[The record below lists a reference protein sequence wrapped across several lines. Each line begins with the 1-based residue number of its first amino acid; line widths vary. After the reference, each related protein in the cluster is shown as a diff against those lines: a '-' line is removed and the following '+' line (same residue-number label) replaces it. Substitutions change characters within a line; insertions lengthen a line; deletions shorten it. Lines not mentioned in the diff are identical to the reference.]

1 MRMADT
7 EQQSQSNDETNVH
20 VLSLLHTQATLYEK
34 LEDCSARQRSL
45 IGLDDSRPLL
55 DLLAERK
62 AITDALAK
70 VADLLGPVRRRWE
83 MIRDTFTPEQKREAE
98 DLLGSVKGCLKR
110 LMERDE
116 VDARMLAAKK
126 QLTARAL
133 GATHSSTQAIS
144 AYRDS
149 SGHPE
154 RLHTLQ
160 EES

>member
-1 MRMADT
+1 MPMNDSEQTSPSDHDT
-7 EQQSQSNDETNVH
+7 NEH
-20 VLSLLHTQATLYEK
+20 VLSLLRRQAALYEK
-34 LEDCSARQRSL
+34 LDVCSAKQRSL
-45 IGLDDSRPLL
+45 IGLDDSKPLL
-55 DLLAERK
+55 DLLTERK
-62 AITDALAK
+62 ETTEALTK
-70 VADLLGPVRRRWE
+70 VADALGPVRERWDTV
-83 MIRDTFTPEQKREAE
+83 RATFTPEQKHEAE
-98 DLLGSVKGCLKR
+98 RLLGKVKDCLKR
-110 LMERDE
+110 LTERDE

>member
-1 MRMADT
+1 MADT
-7 EQQSQSNDETNVH
+7 EQPSPSDCDTHEH
-20 VLSLLHTQATLYEK
+20 VLSLLRAQAALYEQ
-34 LEDCSARQRSL
+34 LDACSAKQRSL
-45 IGLDDSRPLL
+45 IGLDDSKPLL

-62 AITDALAK
+62 ETTDALTR
-70 VADLLGPVRRRWE
+70 VSDLLGPVRRRWDAV
-83 MIRDTFTPEQKREAE
+83 RAAFTPEQKHEAE
-98 DLLGSVKGCLKR
+98 CLLGKVKGCLKR
-110 LMERDE
+110 LIERDE

-126 QLTARAL
+126 QLTAQAL